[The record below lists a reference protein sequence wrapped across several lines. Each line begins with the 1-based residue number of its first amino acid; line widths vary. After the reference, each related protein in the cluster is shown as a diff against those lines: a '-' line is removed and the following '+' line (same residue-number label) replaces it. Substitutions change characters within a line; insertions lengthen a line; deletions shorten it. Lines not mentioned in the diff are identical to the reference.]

1 MIPRIQEP
9 SSPPLVRFEEKS
21 TFRSGQEESE
31 QEVIAAAIVLCD
43 AVDAVDVVARRGNTN
58 GCWIL

>member
-1 MIPRIQEP
+1 M
-9 SSPPLVRFEEKS
+9 RFEEKS

-43 AVDAVDVVARRGNTN
+43 AVDVVVGERRIPTVVGFYEFLCVN
-58 GCWIL
+58 